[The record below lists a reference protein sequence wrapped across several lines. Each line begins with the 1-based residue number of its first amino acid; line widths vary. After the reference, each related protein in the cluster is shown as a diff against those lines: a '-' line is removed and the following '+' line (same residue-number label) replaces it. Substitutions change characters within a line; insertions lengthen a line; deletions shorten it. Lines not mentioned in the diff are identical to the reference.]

1 MPVARDISKFLEVV
15 RVQGLED
22 GFVGELARQ
31 QQQGMLEV
39 KGVLDRFNFVAMPM
53 KRVIDS
59 VMEINSMQYVGAF
72 RLINRTSL
80 FFVKIERV

>member
-22 GFVGELARQ
+22 GMVGELARQ

-53 KRVIDS
+53 KRVRDTG
-59 VMEINSMQYVGAF
+59 M
-72 RLINRTSL
+72 
-80 FFVKIERV
+80 